1 MKILIIYAHPNS
13 EGHCSTIL
21 SEVKRNLDEMK
32 AEYEVI
38 DLYNIKYDP
47 VLTEKELYGTKD
59 KELSDVNKEM
69 QKKVSEAEKLI
80 FIYPVWWNSMPA
92 MLKGF
97 FDRVFTSGF
106 AFKYR
111 PVIPTKIREHIIR
124 YSFVARF
131 DYGVP
136 IPLLKGKKAVVFLTT
151 GAPKIAFFITGNR
164 FKKLIK
170 RDILGFFGIKAKIY
184 HIDNCRRLN
193 DYQTEKIKKA
203 VKKGVKRILR
213 WA

>member
-21 SEVKRNLDEMK
+21 SEVKKNLDEKK
-32 AEYEVI
+32 ADYEVI

-47 VLTEKELYGTKD
+47 ILTEKELYGTKD
-59 KELSDVNKEM
+59 KELSDLNKEM
-69 QKKVSEAEKLI
+69 QKKVSEAERLI

-92 MLKGF
+92 ILKGF

-106 AFKYR
+106 AFRYT
-111 PVIPTKIREHIIR
+111 PVIPSAVRATLLTRWA
-124 YSFVARF
+124 FVTRF
-131 DYGVP
+131 DYGIP

-170 RDILGFFGIKAKIY
+170 RDILGFFGIKSKVY
-184 HIDNCRRLN
+184 QIDNCRRLN
-193 DYQTEKIKKA
+193 DYQIAKIKKN
-203 VKKGVKRILR
+203 VKKGIRRILR
-213 WA
+213 